1 MENFNKIISVKKSII
16 EIDSEKINENINK
29 NILFLL
35 NEARRSPK
43 SFAKKLNINDTN
55 DKDLVNLH
63 QFFNNNSLKVEPL
76 FLDSNLSICSKDLL
90 EHILLGDKIKEEM
103 NIKSLKERL
112 SKLNLIPIN
121 YRNFIILDATDA
133 IDALINVFLND
144 EYRRKILAPE
154 IKHIGIASGI
164 YHTGNFCVIIDI
176 AQSLKSIN
184 YCYKANKNKY
194 IDEEIDDYNIK
205 RTYDL
210 STNYTDKKNRYN
222 KRIFQKEFDVEN
234 NYNNQKQ
241 RYKRYINKDIIKINR
256 EFFPYYIEY
265 RYKYPINVYI
275 KKKYIKDEC
284 GNIHIIYD
292 RESNYD
298 DGSVLIQPNIELNYD
313 Y

>member
-1 MENFNKIISVKKSII
+1 MENFNKIISLKKSII
-16 EIDSEKINENINK
+16 EIDSEKINED
-29 NILFLL
+29 ILFLL

-43 SFAKKLNINDTN
+43 RFAEKLNINDTN
-55 DKDLVNLH
+55 DKDLQNLYH
-63 QFFNNNSLKVEPL
+63 FFKNSSLKVEPL

-90 EHILLGDKIKEEM
+90 EHILSGDKNKEEKM

-133 IDALINVFLND
+133 IDALINIFLNN
-144 EYRRKILAPE
+144 EYRKKVLAPE
-154 IKHIGIASGI
+154 IKFIGIASGV

-176 AQSLKSIN
+176 VQSLKSIN
-184 YCYKANKNKY
+184 YCYKANRNKY
-194 IDEEIDDYNIK
+194 IDEEIGDYNIK

-222 KRIFQKEFDVEN
+222 KRIFQNEFDIQN
-234 NYNNQKQ
+234 NLDNQKN
-241 RYKRYINKDIIKINR
+241 RYKKYINKDIIKINR

-275 KKKYIKDEC
+275 KEKHIKDEC